1 MTTVVT
7 DNCRGC
13 RFTDCVSVCP
23 VEAFHM
29 DDEMLYINPDVCIDC
44 SACVPE
50 CPVEAIT
57 PDTDDGAKD
66 WVEINKK
73 FSTSWPNIS
82 KKKES
87 YTKAEQDKWAKEENK
102 KQFFSEKG
110 FKEK

>member
-50 CPVEAIT
+50 CPVEAIL
-57 PDTDDGAKD
+57 PDTEDGIEKWA
-66 WVEINKK
+66 EINRKY
-73 FSTSWPNIS
+73 SEIWPNIS
-82 KKKES
+82 EKKEPP
-87 YTKAEQDKWAKEENK
+87 TDAEEWQNIEDKFNK
-102 KQFFSEKG
+102 HFSEKPG
-110 FKEK
+110 R